1 MAVDLAAAVA
11 VLQEGKVLLI
21 QRADAAMWGL
31 PSGKVESGES
41 IAQAAIREVQEETGL
56 LVHLARLVGIYSLP
70 NWHSG
75 GNHTALFAG
84 HPVGGVLQPQAREA
98 LAVRFFAL
106 DELPE
111 TLLWWHRQRI
121 HDAMNGVGGSVAW
134 MQDVRWPFAP
144 DVRPQEVLDEKQL
157 SATDRQAL
165 YYRYFGQRTPGDEVV
180 EVGPLVQ

>member
-21 QRADAAMWGL
+21 QRTDAAMWGL

-56 LVHLARLVGIYSLP
+56 LVHLDRLVGIYSLP

-98 LAVRFFAL
+98 LAARFFAL
-106 DELPE
+106 TELPE